1 MGSAGRKLNKKITDI
16 DMMLA
21 LEKYIEKY
29 ENEKVNIKKLSEVSG
44 IDRHYWYCR
53 KGFKEK
59 IDSINNISYEE
70 YGIISEEEMKKIKLP
85 NVDELV
91 DNYFKNKKAL
101 KNSLNSFFLTFQEL
115 YEISIKSYKMKKE
128 INFLNNEIMKLEEKN
143 KKLKEE
149 KKRYKELSEY
159 YENRYYEIAVRSR
172 EKNFRK
178 ENNINNNVIQINNNN
193 KAYSTTEDDLD
204 SLLNLIDDYNKG

>member
-1 MGSAGRKLNKKITDI
+1 MGNAGRKLNKKITDI

-21 LEKYIEKY
+21 LEKYTEKY
-29 ENEKVNIKKLSEVSG
+29 KNEKINIKKLSELSG

-53 KGFKEK
+53 KGFREK

-115 YEISIKSYKMKKE
+115 YEISIESYKMKKE
-128 INFLNNEIMKLEEKN
+128 INLLKNEIMKYEEKSKKLEEEKN
-143 KKLKEE
+143 
-149 KKRYKELSEY
+149 RYKELSEY
-159 YENRYYEIAVRSR
+159 YENKYYEIAVRSR
-172 EKNFRK
+172 EKNYRK
-178 ENNINNNVIQINNNN
+178 ENNINNNVIQINTKN
-193 KAYSTTEDDLD
+193 KQAYSTAEDDLD
-204 SLLNLIDDYNKG
+204 ALLSFIDD